1 VRFLLTAD
9 VLTRLYGE
17 FFLEFF
23 LKLELGKQKTC
34 SLKKNIFLPLF
45 RFYFSVNAKQNPK
58 SVIQQVVGLY
68 PSAKFK

>member
-1 VRFLLTAD
+1 MRFLLTAD

-34 SLKKNIFLPLF
+34 SLKKIYISTTISFF
-45 RFYFSVNAKQNPK
+45 FSVNAKQNPK